1 MQILYAKSKWE
12 RPDASLP
19 DFLAACRAD
28 GYDATELYLPAV
40 TEAPSLIAE
49 LHRAAGLR
57 LVAQIVTAGATPDE
71 HIASLDQQVPMAAA
85 CAPLFI
91 NCHTG
96 RDWFGFDANLRILRH
111 AADLARHHGVA
122 LHHELHRG
130 RALFNAPDTVRYLDA
145 FPDMTITADF
155 SHWFCVHESDLSD
168 QEAALARTVTAAR
181 HIHAR
186 IGFNEG
192 PQVADPASPGAAPW
206 LERHLGLWQRIVAAR
221 SATGASYLTITP
233 EFGPAPYMPVTGA
246 DDTPAAD
253 AWLVNRWMRDTLR
266 ARLLAG

>member
-19 DFLAACRAD
+19 AFLAECRAD
-28 GYDATELYLPAV
+28 GYDATELYLPGV
-40 TEAPSLIAE
+40 SEAPTEIAE
-49 LHRAAGLR
+49 LHRAASLL
-57 LVAQIVTAGATPDE
+57 LVGQIVTSGANADQ
-71 HIASLDQQVPMAAA
+71 HIASLDRLVPMAAA

-91 NCHTG
+91 NCHSG

-111 AADLARHHGVA
+111 ADGLARSHGLA
-122 LHHELHRG
+122 PHHELHRG
-130 RALFNAPDTVRYLDA
+130 RALYNAPDTVRYLEA
-145 FPDMTITADF
+145 FPGLTVTADF

-168 QEAALARTVTAAR
+168 QEEALARTVAAAR

-186 IGFNEG
+186 VGFNEG

-206 LERHLGLWQRIVAAR
+206 LERHLGLWRRIAAAR
-221 SATGASYLTITP
+221 RASGAPWLTITP
-233 EFGPAPYMPVTGA
+233 EFGPAPYMPATGPG
-246 DDTPAAD
+246 DTPAAD

-266 ARLLAG
+266 ARLLAD